1 MRAYERFLNY
11 VPVWTT
17 SDETSDTVPSA
28 DRELVLARMLVEEMK
43 GLGIADA
50 RVDDKGYVYGHIPA
64 TPGCEDK
71 PSLGLVAHMD
81 TVADASGENI
91 KPQIIENYDGKDVVL
106 KGSGD
111 ILKVDEF
118 PYLAELKGRTLIT
131 TDGTTLLGADDK
143 AGIAEILTVAEEIIK
158 EGLPHGKICIGFTPD
173 EEIARGA
180 KHFDVEG
187 FGADYA
193 YTLDGDEEGE
203 IQFEN
208 FNASTAF
215 ITIHGV
221 SVHTGS
227 AKDVMVNS
235 QTIATEIHQML
246 PVNERPE
253 TTEGYEG
260 FYHLVSVQGNVT
272 TTKMKYFIRDFDRR
286 SFDARAQKL
295 RDIAEEMNK
304 KYGEGKVKVEIVES
318 YYNMREKI
326 EPCMQLIDYA
336 KAAIEHAG
344 ITPIVSP
351 VRGGTD
357 GARLSFKGLPCPN
370 LGTGGHAFH
379 GVFEHITVEGM
390 EKSEDRILF
399 WRMVFFVTLIC
410 CIMGMYNKNP
420 FTFAMNVITP
430 VVLTALGIIM
440 LKLAECER
448 AKESGK

>member
-253 TTEGYEG
+253 PTEGYEG

-272 TTKMKYFIRDFDRR
+272 TTKMKYFIRDFDRK

-304 KYGEGKVKVEIVES
+304 KYGEGKVEVEIVES

-390 EKSEDRILF
+390 DKA
-399 WRMVFFVTLIC
+399 VLIVKD
-410 CIMGMYNKNP
+410 IIRQ
-420 FTFAMNVITP
+420 FA
-430 VVLTALGIIM
+430 
-440 LKLAECER
+440 E
-448 AKESGK
+448 

>member
-143 AGIAEILTVAEEIIK
+143 AGIAEVLTVAEEIIK

-180 KHFDVEG
+180 KHFNVEG

-304 KYGEGKVKVEIVES
+304 KYGEGKVEVEIVES

-390 EKSEDRILF
+390 DKA
-399 WRMVFFVTLIC
+399 VLIVKD
-410 CIMGMYNKNP
+410 IIRQ
-420 FTFAMNVITP
+420 FA
-430 VVLTALGIIM
+430 
-440 LKLAECER
+440 E
-448 AKESGK
+448 

>member
-143 AGIAEILTVAEEIIK
+143 AGIAEILTVAEEIIR

-286 SFDARAQKL
+286 AFDARAQKL

-304 KYGEGKVKVEIVES
+304 KYGEGKVEVEIVES

-390 EKSEDRILF
+390 DKA
-399 WRMVFFVTLIC
+399 VLIVKD
-410 CIMGMYNKNP
+410 IIRQ
-420 FTFAMNVITP
+420 FA
-430 VVLTALGIIM
+430 
-440 LKLAECER
+440 E
-448 AKESGK
+448 

>member
-304 KYGEGKVKVEIVES
+304 KYGEVKVKVEIVES

-390 EKSEDRILF
+390 DKA
-399 WRMVFFVTLIC
+399 VLIVKD
-410 CIMGMYNKNP
+410 IIRQ
-420 FTFAMNVITP
+420 FA
-430 VVLTALGIIM
+430 
-440 LKLAECER
+440 E
-448 AKESGK
+448 

>member
-260 FYHLVSVQGNVT
+260 FYHLVSVQGSVT

-304 KYGEGKVKVEIVES
+304 KYGEGKVEVEIVES

-390 EKSEDRILF
+390 DKA
-399 WRMVFFVTLIC
+399 VLIVKD
-410 CIMGMYNKNP
+410 IIRQ
-420 FTFAMNVITP
+420 FA
-430 VVLTALGIIM
+430 
-440 LKLAECER
+440 E
-448 AKESGK
+448 

>member
-143 AGIAEILTVAEEIIK
+143 AGIAEILTVAEEILK

-295 RDIAEEMNK
+295 CDIAEEMNK
-304 KYGEGKVKVEIVES
+304 KYGEGKVEVEIVES

-390 EKSEDRILF
+390 DKA
-399 WRMVFFVTLIC
+399 VLIVKD
-410 CIMGMYNKNP
+410 IIRQ
-420 FTFAMNVITP
+420 FA
-430 VVLTALGIIM
+430 
-440 LKLAECER
+440 E
-448 AKESGK
+448 

>member
-286 SFDARAQKL
+286 SFEARAQKL

-336 KAAIEHAG
+336 KAAIEHVG

-390 EKSEDRILF
+390 DKA
-399 WRMVFFVTLIC
+399 VLIVKD
-410 CIMGMYNKNP
+410 IIRQ
-420 FTFAMNVITP
+420 FA
-430 VVLTALGIIM
+430 
-440 LKLAECER
+440 E
-448 AKESGK
+448 

>member
-91 KPQIIENYDGKDVVL
+91 EPQIIENYDGKDVVL

-304 KYGEGKVKVEIVES
+304 KYGEGKVEVEIVES

-390 EKSEDRILF
+390 DKA
-399 WRMVFFVTLIC
+399 VLIVKD
-410 CIMGMYNKNP
+410 IIRQ
-420 FTFAMNVITP
+420 FA
-430 VVLTALGIIM
+430 
-440 LKLAECER
+440 E
-448 AKESGK
+448 

>member
-11 VPVWTT
+11 APVWTT

-304 KYGEGKVKVEIVES
+304 KYGEGKVEVEIVES

-390 EKSEDRILF
+390 DKA
-399 WRMVFFVTLIC
+399 VLIVKD
-410 CIMGMYNKNP
+410 IIRQ
-420 FTFAMNVITP
+420 FT
-430 VVLTALGIIM
+430 
-440 LKLAECER
+440 E
-448 AKESGK
+448 

>member
-43 GLGIADA
+43 GLEIADA

-173 EEIARGA
+173 EEIARMEQSILMWKVLVLTMLTLWTVMRKA
-180 KHFDVEG
+180 RFSSRISMHRLHLSPFTVS
-187 FGADYA
+187 A
-193 YTLDGDEEGE
+193 Y
-203 IQFEN
+203 
-208 FNASTAF
+208 
-215 ITIHGV
+215 
-221 SVHTGS
+221 
-227 AKDVMVNS
+227 
-235 QTIATEIHQML
+235 
-246 PVNERPE
+246 
-253 TTEGYEG
+253 
-260 FYHLVSVQGNVT
+260 
-272 TTKMKYFIRDFDRR
+272 IRDQ
-286 SFDARAQKL
+286 QK
-295 RDIAEEMNK
+295 
-304 KYGEGKVKVEIVES
+304 
-318 YYNMREKI
+318 
-326 EPCMQLIDYA
+326 
-336 KAAIEHAG
+336 
-344 ITPIVSP
+344 T
-351 VRGGTD
+351 
-357 GARLSFKGLPCPN
+357 
-370 LGTGGHAFH
+370 
-379 GVFEHITVEGM
+379 
-390 EKSEDRILF
+390 
-399 WRMVFFVTLIC
+399 
-410 CIMGMYNKNP
+410 
-420 FTFAMNVITP
+420 
-430 VVLTALGIIM
+430 
-440 LKLAECER
+440 
-448 AKESGK
+448 

>member
-91 KPQIIENYDGKDVVL
+91 KPQISENYDGKDVVL

-304 KYGEGKVKVEIVES
+304 KYGEGKVEVEIVES

-390 EKSEDRILF
+390 DKA
-399 WRMVFFVTLIC
+399 VLIVKD
-410 CIMGMYNKNP
+410 IIRQ
-420 FTFAMNVITP
+420 FA
-430 VVLTALGIIM
+430 
-440 LKLAECER
+440 E
-448 AKESGK
+448 

>member
-64 TPGCEDK
+64 THGCEDK

-158 EGLPHGKICIGFTPD
+158 EELPHGKICIGFTPD

-390 EKSEDRILF
+390 DKA
-399 WRMVFFVTLIC
+399 VLIVKD
-410 CIMGMYNKNP
+410 IIRQ
-420 FTFAMNVITP
+420 FA
-430 VVLTALGIIM
+430 
-440 LKLAECER
+440 E
-448 AKESGK
+448 

>member
-180 KHFDVEG
+180 KHFEVEG

-235 QTIATEIHQML
+235 QTIAPEIHQML

-304 KYGEGKVKVEIVES
+304 KYGEGKVEVEIVES

-390 EKSEDRILF
+390 DKA
-399 WRMVFFVTLIC
+399 VLIVKD
-410 CIMGMYNKNP
+410 IIRQ
-420 FTFAMNVITP
+420 FA
-430 VVLTALGIIM
+430 
-440 LKLAECER
+440 E
-448 AKESGK
+448 

>member
-106 KGSGD
+106 KDSGD

-272 TTKMKYFIRDFDRR
+272 TTKMKYFIRDFDRK

-304 KYGEGKVKVEIVES
+304 KYGEGKVEVEIVES

-390 EKSEDRILF
+390 DKA
-399 WRMVFFVTLIC
+399 VLIVKD
-410 CIMGMYNKNP
+410 IIRQ
-420 FTFAMNVITP
+420 FA
-430 VVLTALGIIM
+430 
-440 LKLAECER
+440 E
-448 AKESGK
+448 

>member
-227 AKDVMVNS
+227 AKEVMVNS

-304 KYGEGKVKVEIVES
+304 KYGEGKVEVEIVES

-336 KAAIEHAG
+336 KAAIEHVG

-390 EKSEDRILF
+390 DKA
-399 WRMVFFVTLIC
+399 VLIVKD
-410 CIMGMYNKNP
+410 IIRQ
-420 FTFAMNVITP
+420 FA
-430 VVLTALGIIM
+430 
-440 LKLAECER
+440 E
-448 AKESGK
+448 

>member
-1 MRAYERFLNY
+1 MRAYERLLNY

-43 GLGIADA
+43 GLGITDA

-304 KYGEGKVKVEIVES
+304 KYGEGKVEVEIVES

-390 EKSEDRILF
+390 DKA
-399 WRMVFFVTLIC
+399 VLIVKD
-410 CIMGMYNKNP
+410 IIRQ
-420 FTFAMNVITP
+420 FA
-430 VVLTALGIIM
+430 
-440 LKLAECER
+440 E
-448 AKESGK
+448 

>member
-143 AGIAEILTVAEEIIK
+143 AGIAEILTVAEESIK

-304 KYGEGKVKVEIVES
+304 KYGEGKVEVEIVES

-390 EKSEDRILF
+390 DKA
-399 WRMVFFVTLIC
+399 VLIVKD
-410 CIMGMYNKNP
+410 IIRQ
-420 FTFAMNVITP
+420 FA
-430 VVLTALGIIM
+430 
-440 LKLAECER
+440 E
-448 AKESGK
+448 

>member
-235 QTIATEIHQML
+235 QTIATENHQML

-390 EKSEDRILF
+390 DKA
-399 WRMVFFVTLIC
+399 VLIVKD
-410 CIMGMYNKNP
+410 IIRQ
-420 FTFAMNVITP
+420 FA
-430 VVLTALGIIM
+430 
-440 LKLAECER
+440 E
-448 AKESGK
+448 

>member
-131 TDGTTLLGADDK
+131 TDGTTL
-143 AGIAEILTVAEEIIK
+143 
-158 EGLPHGKICIGFTPD
+158 
-173 EEIARGA
+173 
-180 KHFDVEG
+180 DVEG

-390 EKSEDRILF
+390 DKA
-399 WRMVFFVTLIC
+399 VLIVKD
-410 CIMGMYNKNP
+410 IIRQ
-420 FTFAMNVITP
+420 FA
-430 VVLTALGIIM
+430 
-440 LKLAECER
+440 E
-448 AKESGK
+448 

>member
-304 KYGEGKVKVEIVES
+304 KYGEGKVEVEIVES

-336 KAAIEHAG
+336 KAAIEYAG

-351 VRGGTD
+351 IRGGTD

-390 EKSEDRILF
+390 DKA
-399 WRMVFFVTLIC
+399 VLIVKD
-410 CIMGMYNKNP
+410 IIRQ
-420 FTFAMNVITP
+420 FA
-430 VVLTALGIIM
+430 
-440 LKLAECER
+440 E
-448 AKESGK
+448 

>member
-1 MRAYERFLNY
+1 MKAYERFLKY
-11 VPVWTT
+11 VSVWTT
-17 SDETSDTVPSA
+17 SDETSETVPSA
-28 DRELVLARMLVEEMK
+28 ERELVLAKLLVDEMK
-43 GLGIADA
+43 EIGIQDA
-50 RVDDKGYVYGHIPA
+50 RVDEKGYVYGTVPA
-64 TPGCEDK
+64 TAGCENV
-71 PSLGLVAHMD
+71 PALGLIAHMD
-81 TVADASGENI
+81 TAPDAPGDNI
-91 KPQIIENYDGKDVVL
+91 HPQIIENYDGKDVVL
-106 KGSGD
+106 GTSGKT
-111 ILKVDEF
+111 IKVEEF
-118 PYLAELKGRTLIT
+118 PYLADLKGRTLIT

-143 AGIAEILTVAEEIIK
+143 AGIAEVLTVVEEIIK
-158 EGLPHGKICIGFTPD
+158 EGLPHGKLCIGFTPD

-235 QTIATEIHQML
+235 QTIATEIHQMF

-304 KYGEGKVKVEIVES
+304 KYGEGKVEVEIVES

-390 EKSEDRILF
+390 DKA
-399 WRMVFFVTLIC
+399 VLIVKD
-410 CIMGMYNKNP
+410 IIRQ
-420 FTFAMNVITP
+420 FA
-430 VVLTALGIIM
+430 
-440 LKLAECER
+440 E
-448 AKESGK
+448 

>member
-246 PVNERPE
+246 PVKERPE

-304 KYGEGKVKVEIVES
+304 KYGEGKVEVEIVES

-390 EKSEDRILF
+390 DKA
-399 WRMVFFVTLIC
+399 VLIVKD
-410 CIMGMYNKNP
+410 IIRQ
-420 FTFAMNVITP
+420 FA
-430 VVLTALGIIM
+430 
-440 LKLAECER
+440 E
-448 AKESGK
+448 

>member
-17 SDETSDTVPSA
+17 SDETSDIVPSA

-304 KYGEGKVKVEIVES
+304 KYGEGKVEVEIVES

-390 EKSEDRILF
+390 DKA
-399 WRMVFFVTLIC
+399 VLIVKD
-410 CIMGMYNKNP
+410 IIRQ
-420 FTFAMNVITP
+420 FA
-430 VVLTALGIIM
+430 
-440 LKLAECER
+440 E
-448 AKESGK
+448 

>member
-235 QTIATEIHQML
+235 QTIVTEIHQML

-304 KYGEGKVKVEIVES
+304 KYGEGKVEVEIVES

-370 LGTGGHAFH
+370 IGTGGHAFH

-390 EKSEDRILF
+390 DKA
-399 WRMVFFVTLIC
+399 VLIVKD
-410 CIMGMYNKNP
+410 IIRQ
-420 FTFAMNVITP
+420 FA
-430 VVLTALGIIM
+430 
-440 LKLAECER
+440 E
-448 AKESGK
+448 

>member
-43 GLGIADA
+43 GLGITDA

-118 PYLAELKGRTLIT
+118 PYLAELKCRTLIT

-235 QTIATEIHQML
+235 KTIATEIHQML

-304 KYGEGKVKVEIVES
+304 KYGEGKVEVEIVES

-390 EKSEDRILF
+390 DKA
-399 WRMVFFVTLIC
+399 VLIVKD
-410 CIMGMYNKNP
+410 IIRQ
-420 FTFAMNVITP
+420 FA
-430 VVLTALGIIM
+430 
-440 LKLAECER
+440 E
-448 AKESGK
+448 

>member
-64 TPGCEDK
+64 TPGCENK

-260 FYHLVSVQGNVT
+260 FYHLISVQGNVT

-304 KYGEGKVKVEIVES
+304 KYGEGKVEVEIVES

-390 EKSEDRILF
+390 DKA
-399 WRMVFFVTLIC
+399 VLIVKD
-410 CIMGMYNKNP
+410 IIRQ
-420 FTFAMNVITP
+420 FA
-430 VVLTALGIIM
+430 
-440 LKLAECER
+440 E
-448 AKESGK
+448 

>member
-272 TTKMKYFIRDFDRR
+272 TTKMKYFIRDFDRK

-304 KYGEGKVKVEIVES
+304 KYGEGKVEVEIVES

-370 LGTGGHAFH
+370 LGTGGQAFH

-390 EKSEDRILF
+390 DKA
-399 WRMVFFVTLIC
+399 VLIVKD
-410 CIMGMYNKNP
+410 IIRQ
-420 FTFAMNVITP
+420 FA
-430 VVLTALGIIM
+430 
-440 LKLAECER
+440 E
-448 AKESGK
+448 

>member
-43 GLGIADA
+43 GLEIADA

-71 PSLGLVAHMD
+71 SSLGLVAHMD

-304 KYGEGKVKVEIVES
+304 KYGEGKVEVEIVES

-390 EKSEDRILF
+390 DKA
-399 WRMVFFVTLIC
+399 VLIVKD
-410 CIMGMYNKNP
+410 IIRQ
-420 FTFAMNVITP
+420 FA
-430 VVLTALGIIM
+430 
-440 LKLAECER
+440 E
-448 AKESGK
+448 

>member
-28 DRELVLARMLVEEMK
+28 DRELVLARMLVEEMN

-304 KYGEGKVKVEIVES
+304 KYGEGKVEVEIVES

-390 EKSEDRILF
+390 DKA
-399 WRMVFFVTLIC
+399 VLIVKD
-410 CIMGMYNKNP
+410 IIRQ
-420 FTFAMNVITP
+420 FA
-430 VVLTALGIIM
+430 
-440 LKLAECER
+440 E
-448 AKESGK
+448 

>member
-28 DRELVLARMLVEEMK
+28 DRELVLARMLAEEMK

-111 ILKVDEF
+111 ILKVEEF

-260 FYHLVSVQGNVT
+260 FYHLVSIQGNVT

-304 KYGEGKVKVEIVES
+304 KYGEGKVEVEIVES

-390 EKSEDRILF
+390 DKA
-399 WRMVFFVTLIC
+399 VLIVKD
-410 CIMGMYNKNP
+410 IIRQ
-420 FTFAMNVITP
+420 FA
-430 VVLTALGIIM
+430 
-440 LKLAECER
+440 E
-448 AKESGK
+448 

>member
-1 MRAYERFLNY
+1 MKAYERFLNY

-304 KYGEGKVKVEIVES
+304 KYGEGKVEVEIVES

-326 EPCMQLIDYA
+326 EPCMQLIEYA
-336 KAAIEHAG
+336 KKAAENADIVPDVA
-344 ITPIVSP
+344 PI
-351 VRGGTD
+351 RGGTD

-390 EKSEDRILF
+390 DKA
-399 WRMVFFVTLIC
+399 VLIVKD
-410 CIMGMYNKNP
+410 IIRQ
-420 FTFAMNVITP
+420 FA
-430 VVLTALGIIM
+430 
-440 LKLAECER
+440 E
-448 AKESGK
+448 